1 MSKYIKIVKR
11 PLLICL
17 GLALMLNAA
26 TWLVSLRF
34 FPANQETAILHYTGT
49 VGIDFIGA
57 GKEINALP
65 MIGSV
70 LLMSNLLLA
79 FLLYRPSRQAAI
91 MFCAVLVPLEL
102 ILFGAILL
110 ILRANV

>member
-1 MSKYIKIVKR
+1 MKVLKR
-11 PLLICL
+11 PLVLCIT
-17 GLALMLNAA
+17 LALILNAA

-34 FPANQETAILHYTGT
+34 FPSNQETAILHYTST

-65 MIGSV
+65 MVGSI
-70 LLMSNLLLA
+70 LLISNLLLA